1 MLNLTLI
8 ISLFCL
14 SLSAPPSP
22 AITIVSMDAIKP
34 YEALWNAVCLVESSN
49 NPFAIGDKNL
59 KEHSYG
65 IVQIRQSRLDDY
77 YKQTGIRYTV
87 TDMFCPDK
95 SKEVFMFYC
104 TGTNLDRI
112 SREWNGGHRGMQKE
126 STKKYWKL
134 INSRL

>member
-8 ISLFCL
+8 ISLFCG
-14 SLSAPPSP
+14 SLAAPPSP
-22 AITIVSMDAIKP
+22 AMVIMAPPEIKP
-34 YEALWNAVCLVESSN
+34 YEGIWNATCAVESSF
-49 NPFAIGDKNL
+49 NPYAIGDRHMKS
-59 KEHSYG
+59 HSYG

-77 YKQTGIRYTV
+77 YRQTGIKYTV
-87 TDMFCPDK
+87 TDMFDPDK

-104 TGTNLDRI
+104 TGNDLERI

-126 STKKYWKL
+126 STIKYWNL